1 MDFLKDIQ
9 WGNVFTAITLLTT
22 LALGLRDYNR
32 TKAEAAAKNAEAN
45 KTDIDAADVI
55 TDSALK
61 LLTPKDKQIEQ
72 QDSQITRLLNENQQ
86 LSSKFNALEAE
97 VRLKSEEHSK
107 DMLELTNHVKS
118 LENSNLEL
126 TRQNETWK
134 LERKD
139 WETGIG
145 TLLSQLVK
153 AKIVPLWLPNGVT
166 ISEIELEPKLVISG
180 FGSKRVEK

>member
-45 KTDIDAADVI
+45 KIDTDAADKI
-55 TDSALK
+55 TESALK

-72 QDSQITRLLNENQQ
+72 QDSQITRLLTENQQ
-86 LSSKFNALEAE
+86 LSSKFNALESE
-97 VRLKSEEHSK
+97 FRSKSEEHTK
-107 DMLELTNHVKS
+107 AMTELTTHVKS
-118 LENSNLEL
+118 MESSNLEL
-126 TRQNETWK
+126 TRQNEAWK
-134 LERKD
+134 LERKE
-139 WETGIG
+139 WEAGIG

-180 FGSKRVEK
+180 FGSKRINT